1 MLAFWQSPASTARA
15 ETLTEPQDQLSDRAQ
30 HLLKVLVERYIA
42 EGQPV
47 GSRTLAK
54 GTDLA
59 VSPATI
65 RNTMADLEDMGFVC
79 SPHTSAGR
87 IPTAKGYR
95 FFVDSLLK
103 VQPPAAREVK
113 RMQQELKDDGDPRQ
127 LMAAAS
133 KMISGVT
140 QLAGL
145 VTEPKRKVV
154 CLRQIEFLPL
164 TGHRVLAILVMNE
177 REVQNRILEMDRAYT
192 ESELIEAANYVNAH
206 FAGKDLE
213 QVRRALAEE
222 LSRTQESVNARMIAA
237 VQMAQTALEGDK
249 ARDEQDY
256 VLAGENRLMS
266 FAELSDMEKL
276 QRLFEA
282 FSQKRDLLHLLDRC
296 IGAEG
301 VQIFIGEESGYSVLD
316 ECSVVT
322 APYEVDG
329 EVLGVLGVIGP
340 TRIAYERIIP
350 IVDISAQLLGKALA
364 GR

>member
-1 MLAFWQSPASTARA
+1 M
-15 ETLTEPQDQLSDRAQ
+15 TEQQDHLSARAQ

-42 EGQPV
+42 DGQPV
-47 GSRTLAK
+47 GSRTLSK
-54 GTDLA
+54 GTDLD

-65 RNTMADLEDMGFVC
+65 RNTMADLEDLGFVC

-87 IPTAKGYR
+87 IPTVKGYR
-95 FFVDSLLK
+95 FFVDSLIK
-103 VQPPAAREVK
+103 VQPPDRQEVQ
-113 RMQQELKDDGDPRQ
+113 RMEMELQDEDDPQ
-127 LMAAAS
+127 ALMEAAS

-145 VTEPKRKVV
+145 VTEPKRRVAS
-154 CLRQIEFLPL
+154 LRQIEFLPL
-164 TGHRVLAILVMNE
+164 TGCRVLAILVMNE
-177 REVQNRILEMDRAYT
+177 REVQNRILEMDRPYT

-213 QVRRALAEE
+213 QVRRALSEE
-222 LSRTQESVNARMIAA
+222 LGRTRESVNARMVAA
-237 VQMAQTALEGDK
+237 VQMAQTALGGDSPL
-249 ARDEQDY
+249 DEQDY

-350 IVDISAQLLGKALA
+350 IVDISAQLLGRALA